1 MLILAVDAA
10 EVEDDLVVAP
20 RQGFEGVV
28 GDEHH
33 YDVGAVVGFL
43 VVGELEDVV
52 RGDVGL
58 YDHDVG
64 VVAALHDFGDDVFG
78 RGLTQVVDV
87 GLEGQAHHGHF
98 GLAVVVQFELEHGP
112 LHFLGAPEGLVVVNL
127 TGAGDEFRLCRE
139 IGGDEVRVHGYAVT
153 SYTASGPEDVNAGML
168 VGQSDEFPDVD
179 TGFLADDGQFVG
191 ECYLHVARGV
201 LGELAHLGSLG
212 VGAVQGALYE
222 LGVECDGLVGR
233 CLVDAADDTVVVY
246 ELVDDVAGKHTFG
259 AVGYVY
265 FPFEFGTLA
274 EDEPGHLLGGA
285 YG

>member
-1 MLILAVDAA
+1 MLIFAVDAA

-33 YDVGAVVGFL
+33 YDVCAVVGFL
-43 VVGELEDVV
+43 IVGELEDVV

-64 VVAALHDFGDDVFG
+64 VVAALHDLGDDVFG
-78 RGLTQVVDV
+78 RGLTEVVDV

-112 LHFLGAPEGLVVVNL
+112 LHFLGAPEGLVVVDL

-139 IGGDEVRVHGYAVT
+139 VGGDEVGVHGYAVA
-153 SYTASGPEDVNAGML
+153 SDTASGPENVDAGML

-179 TGFLADDGQFVG
+179 AGFLADDGQFVG

-201 LGELAHLGSLG
+201 LGELAHLGCLG

-222 LGVECDGLVGR
+222 L
-233 CLVDAADDTVVVY
+233 
-246 ELVDDVAGKHTFG
+246 
-259 AVGYVY
+259 
-265 FPFEFGTLA
+265 
-274 EDEPGHLLGGA
+274 
-285 YG
+285 